1 MKEYK
6 LFVQRIGVVG
16 IANILVALSSLILIP
31 IMTKSFTINN
41 YGVWAQIN
49 TFINLIPSIATL
61 GLPYTMVRFLSAEK
75 DEIKIREGFYS
86 ITFIILLSTIII
98 SLLIYLFSPNIA
110 AALFDNNINI
120 THLLSIIV
128 FLACL
133 NTLLLNYFRTFQQM
147 KRYSI
152 FLILLNYLAVLIPS
166 YFAVNGYGINNHCHW
181 ITNRVLNCISNN
193 EYIHLL

>member
-1 MKEYK
+1 MVENLLKEYK

-31 IMTKSFTINN
+31 IMTKSFSIDN
-41 YGVWAQIN
+41 YGIWAQIN
-49 TFINLIPSIATL
+49 TFINLIPSFATL

-75 DEIKIREGFYS
+75 DEHKIREGFYS

-98 SLLIYLFSPNIA
+98 SLLMYLFSPNIA
-110 AALFDNNINI
+110 AALFNDNINI

-152 FLILLNYLAVLIPS
+152 FLIILNYLAVLIPS
-166 YFAVNGYGINNHCHW
+166 YFAVNGYGIN
-181 ITNRVLNCISNN
+181 TTALG
-193 EYIHLL
+193 LLIAY